1 MMFMKVYG
9 TEAVM
14 ASKIGVDEKTY
25 RGHAWPVVKA
35 IASMKTKVVSA
46 KVCYN
51 VLLLV
56 SF

>member
-1 MMFMKVYG
+1 MKVYG